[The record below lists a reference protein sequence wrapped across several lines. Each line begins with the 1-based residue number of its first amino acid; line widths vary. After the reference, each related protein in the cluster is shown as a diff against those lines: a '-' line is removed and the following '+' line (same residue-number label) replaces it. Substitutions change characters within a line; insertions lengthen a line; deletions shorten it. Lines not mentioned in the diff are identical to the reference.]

1 MKRRWLCLL
10 VALALCAFT
19 VPARAA
25 QAKWTVLVY
34 LCGSDLESRTGQ
46 ASEDIREMLA
56 SGAGASGAVNVLAA
70 TGGSARWQA
79 YGISG
84 SHVQYYSLNGDAP
97 LLLAEAGR
105 ASMGSADTL
114 AAFLRYGLANAP
126 AERTALILW
135 DHGGG
140 PVYGLCEDE
149 NYPGDALTLPE
160 LRDALARGL
169 NGARLDL
176 LAFDACLMNSLD
188 TCALA
193 ADFADY
199 TVSSQEMV
207 YGRGFD
213 YVGCLGPLA
222 ADPGMD
228 PLALGERIV
237 NTYIEGSASGRTRD
251 TATMSVVRSD
261 AVNDAV
267 RAADAFAAALTP
279 MLAERMASVVRLR
292 DRLTSFGEFLDE
304 DASDLV
310 DVQTLCDAFSAL
322 LPEEC
327 AALKSAAG
335 AAVAVNAT
343 TPDIAGQASG
353 LSLFM
358 PYSTARQDYA
368 GIMDRYG
375 NQPGEYAA
383 LVTALTDG
391 LRDGSYAMTAAG
403 QSAEP
408 FYLYDGQSEPTGAL
422 CSIWDGL
429 YGDTA
434 TAQQVAQSGGGSI
447 WAGLSDLGGIWS
459 GLPAAPGATP
469 EATPGSIWAGLPAD
483 TPAPT
488 QAAVALANIWAGLTN
503 PSGDYYQS
511 DAPNQ
516 NVQPGI
522 SEAATPDAVVT
533 AARDYFSASTLTT
546 QSVYTLQLT
555 RDDLDH
561 LAAASGVLFRQ
572 ADGERVRLG
581 DMGQSTV
588 DWSTGLVFSMF
599 DGAWPTLSGTPV
611 CAERLYTQ
619 PGGGVR
625 FAIPARINGLEM
637 YLLAVRDV
645 DGSARVLGATQG
657 YDEDG
662 MAIRGSIPLE
672 AGMTVEPLYTALDGE
687 GHRREWAGEAI
698 AVPPEGLTLV
708 WQPLPPGNYEYALA
722 LTDLTGKV
730 QYTQGVTYPVG

>member
-84 SHVQYYSLNGDAP
+84 ARVQYYSLNGDAP

-237 NTYIEGSASGRTRD
+237 NTYVEGSASGRTRD

-459 GLPAAPGATP
+459 GLPA
-469 EATPGSIWAGLPAD
+469 D

-488 QAAVALANIWAGLTN
+488 QAAVALANIWAGLTSS
-503 PSGDYYQS
+503 SGDYYQS

>member
-1 MKRRWLCLL
+1 M
-10 VALALCAFT
+10 
-19 VPARAA
+19 
-25 QAKWTVLVY
+25 
-34 LCGSDLESRTGQ
+34 GQ
-46 ASEDIREMLA
+46 
-56 SGAGASGAVNVLAA
+56 
-70 TGGSARWQA
+70 
-79 YGISG
+79 Y
-84 SHVQYYSLNGDAP
+84 
-97 LLLAEAGR
+97 
-105 ASMGSADTL
+105 
-114 AAFLRYGLANAP
+114 
-126 AERTALILW
+126 
-135 DHGGG
+135 
-140 PVYGLCEDE
+140 E
-149 NYPGDALTLPE
+149 NQQG
-160 LRDALARGL
+160 
-169 NGARLDL
+169 
-176 LAFDACLMNSLD
+176 
-188 TCALA
+188 
-193 ADFADY
+193 
-199 TVSSQEMV
+199 
-207 YGRGFD
+207 
-213 YVGCLGPLA
+213 
-222 ADPGMD
+222 
-228 PLALGERIV
+228 
-237 NTYIEGSASGRTRD
+237 
-251 TATMSVVRSD
+251 
-261 AVNDAV
+261 
-267 RAADAFAAALTP
+267 
-279 MLAERMASVVRLR
+279 
-292 DRLTSFGEFLDE
+292 
-304 DASDLV
+304 
-310 DVQTLCDAFSAL
+310 
-322 LPEEC
+322 
-327 AALKSAAG
+327 
-335 AAVAVNAT
+335 
-343 TPDIAGQASG
+343 
-353 LSLFM
+353 
-358 PYSTARQDYA
+358 DYA
-368 GIMDRYG
+368 AM
-375 NQPGEYAA
+375 
-383 LVTALTDG
+383 VTALTDSF
-391 LRDGSYAMTAAG
+391 GSGDYAMTAAN

-408 FYLYDGQSEPTGAL
+408 FYCYDGESEPTGAL

-429 YGDTA
+429 YGDTLA
-434 TAQQVAQSGGGSI
+434 AQDVAQGAGGSI
-447 WAGLSDLGGIWS
+447 WAGLSDTGNIWAGLGGGVPGDVS
-459 GLPAAPGATP
+459 PAAT
-469 EATPGSIWAGLPAD
+469 EAAGSIWAGLSTQAPTA
-483 TPAPT
+483 TPAPA
-488 QAAVALANIWAGLTN
+488 QAPANALAHIWAGFMNT
-503 PSGDYYQS
+503 SEDYYQPE
-511 DAPNQ
+511 APNE

>member
-237 NTYIEGSASGRTRD
+237 NTYVEGSASGRTRD

-391 LRDGSYAMTAAG
+391 LRDGNYAMTAAG

-459 GLPAAPGATP
+459 GLPAAPEATP

-488 QAAVALANIWAGLTN
+488 QAAVALANIWAGLTSS
-503 PSGDYYQS
+503 SGDYYQS

>member
-1 MKRRWLCLL
+1 M
-10 VALALCAFT
+10 
-19 VPARAA
+19 
-25 QAKWTVLVY
+25 
-34 LCGSDLESRTGQ
+34 
-46 ASEDIREMLA
+46 
-56 SGAGASGAVNVLAA
+56 
-70 TGGSARWQA
+70 
-79 YGISG
+79 
-84 SHVQYYSLNGDAP
+84 
-97 LLLAEAGR
+97 
-105 ASMGSADTL
+105 
-114 AAFLRYGLANAP
+114 
-126 AERTALILW
+126 
-135 DHGGG
+135 
-140 PVYGLCEDE
+140 
-149 NYPGDALTLPE
+149 
-160 LRDALARGL
+160 
-169 NGARLDL
+169 
-176 LAFDACLMNSLD
+176 
-188 TCALA
+188 
-193 ADFADY
+193 
-199 TVSSQEMV
+199 
-207 YGRGFD
+207 
-213 YVGCLGPLA
+213 
-222 ADPGMD
+222 
-228 PLALGERIV
+228 
-237 NTYIEGSASGRTRD
+237 
-251 TATMSVVRSD
+251 
-261 AVNDAV
+261 
-267 RAADAFAAALTP
+267 
-279 MLAERMASVVRLR
+279 VRLR

-730 QYTQGVTYPVG
+730 QYTQGVTYPIG

>member
-1 MKRRWLCLL
+1 
-10 VALALCAFT
+10 
-19 VPARAA
+19 
-25 QAKWTVLVY
+25 
-34 LCGSDLESRTGQ
+34 
-46 ASEDIREMLA
+46 
-56 SGAGASGAVNVLAA
+56 
-70 TGGSARWQA
+70 
-79 YGISG
+79 
-84 SHVQYYSLNGDAP
+84 
-97 LLLAEAGR
+97 
-105 ASMGSADTL
+105 
-114 AAFLRYGLANAP
+114 
-126 AERTALILW
+126 
-135 DHGGG
+135 
-140 PVYGLCEDE
+140 
-149 NYPGDALTLPE
+149 
-160 LRDALARGL
+160 
-169 NGARLDL
+169 
-176 LAFDACLMNSLD
+176 
-188 TCALA
+188 
-193 ADFADY
+193 
-199 TVSSQEMV
+199 MV

-213 YVGCLGPLA
+213 YVGCLAPLA

-237 NTYIEGSASGRTRD
+237 NTYVEGSASGRTRD

-310 DVQTLCDAFSAL
+310 DVQALCDAFSAL

-391 LRDGSYAMTAAG
+391 LRDGNYAMTAAG

-434 TAQQVAQSGGGSI
+434 TAQQLAQSGGGSI

-488 QAAVALANIWAGLTN
+488 QAAVALANIWAGLTSS
-503 PSGDYYQS
+503 SGDYYQS

>member
-1 MKRRWLCLL
+1 
-10 VALALCAFT
+10 
-19 VPARAA
+19 
-25 QAKWTVLVY
+25 
-34 LCGSDLESRTGQ
+34 
-46 ASEDIREMLA
+46 
-56 SGAGASGAVNVLAA
+56 
-70 TGGSARWQA
+70 
-79 YGISG
+79 
-84 SHVQYYSLNGDAP
+84 
-97 LLLAEAGR
+97 
-105 ASMGSADTL
+105 
-114 AAFLRYGLANAP
+114 
-126 AERTALILW
+126 
-135 DHGGG
+135 
-140 PVYGLCEDE
+140 
-149 NYPGDALTLPE
+149 
-160 LRDALARGL
+160 
-169 NGARLDL
+169 
-176 LAFDACLMNSLD
+176 
-188 TCALA
+188 
-193 ADFADY
+193 
-199 TVSSQEMV
+199 
-207 YGRGFD
+207 
-213 YVGCLGPLA
+213 
-222 ADPGMD
+222 
-228 PLALGERIV
+228 
-237 NTYIEGSASGRTRD
+237 
-251 TATMSVVRSD
+251 
-261 AVNDAV
+261 
-267 RAADAFAAALTP
+267 

-459 GLPAAPGATP
+459 GLPAAPEATP

-488 QAAVALANIWAGLTN
+488 QAAVALANIWAGLTSS
-503 PSGDYYQS
+503 SGDYYQS

-637 YLLAVRDV
+637 YLLAMRDV

>member
-237 NTYIEGSASGRTRD
+237 NTYVEGSASGRTRD

-459 GLPAAPGATP
+459 GLPAAPEATP